1 MDIHV
6 HGLIEFEKILDYT
19 FTESILL
26 TRQRIT
32 IQQLLDQQNNESTD
46 NDDKKL
52 IRHLTTYSDGIMS
65 IIVKLPETT
74 IQRQPCF
81 SWTVDQEKV
90 QSACW
95 ILEAIMPR
103 IVNFQLQL
111 KLGHKHIQLQ
121 QYKVAHTFYKTAT
134 TYATETETLAHRWK
148 WKLPTMNHHILTTK
162 WHLAQK
168 YYSECLQLLCTVGVG
183 IQTETKDTVMYTLS
197 QRILRAASLSF
208 MHWKSNEAGSIITL
222 ADGLRYMYSA
232 NILWNREE
240 YGSSIYRLENWV
252 HNRSFPTGKWEILEK
267 EFEKIPFLLQE
278 RIHTNNGA
286 YFESIR
292 AAITLP
298 DIQTI
303 IHTKNTKHP
312 EKGQYEDTDP
322 SSDQQ
327 NLDSALLMSTS
338 RGDNS

>member
-6 HGLIEFEKILDYT
+6 RGQVEFEKILDYT
-19 FTESILL
+19 FTNSITL

-46 NDDKKL
+46 DDHKKL
-52 IRHLTTYSDGIMS
+52 IRHLTTYSDGIAS

-74 IQRQPCF
+74 IQCQPCF
-81 SWTVDQEKV
+81 SWTIDHERV
-90 QSACW
+90 QSSCW
-95 ILEAIMPR
+95 ILEALMPK
-103 IVNFQLQL
+103 IVSFQLQL
-111 KLGHKHIQLQ
+111 KMGHKHVQLQ
-121 QYKVAHTFYKTAT
+121 QYKAANKCYKTAT
-134 TYATETETLAHRWK
+134 ITTTETETLVNRWK
-148 WKLPTMNHHILTTK
+148 WKLAGMNQRILSSK

-168 YYSECLQLLCTVGVG
+168 YYSECLQLLCTVSVG
-183 IQTETKDTVMYTLS
+183 IQTETNDTAMYTLS

-208 MHWKSNEAGSIITL
+208 IHWKTNEVGSIITM

-240 YGSSIYRLENWV
+240 YGQSIHRLDNWV
-252 HNRSFPTGKWEILEK
+252 CNRSIPTGNWDILEK
-267 EFEKIPFLLQE
+267 EFEKVPFLLQE

-286 YFESIR
+286 YFEPIR

-312 EKGQYEDTDP
+312 EKGPYENTDP

-327 NLDSALLMSTS
+327 NPDSALLMSAS
-338 RGDNS
+338 RGDNP

>member
-1 MDIHV
+1 MDIHLRGQV
-6 HGLIEFEKILDYT
+6 EFEKILDYT
-19 FTESILL
+19 FTQSITL

-32 IQQLLDQQNNESTD
+32 IQQLLDQQNNEPTD
-46 NDDKKL
+46 DDHRQL
-52 IRHLTTYSDGIMS
+52 IRHLTTYSDGIGAV
-65 IIVKLPETT
+65 IVKLPETT
-74 IQRQPCF
+74 IQIQPCF
-81 SWTVDQEKV
+81 SWTIDNERV

-95 ILEAIMPR
+95 ILEAIMPK

-111 KLGHKHIQLQ
+111 KMGHKQVQLQ
-121 QYKVAHTFYKTAT
+121 QYKAANKCYKTAEKL
-134 TYATETETLAHRWK
+134 AKETETLANRWK
-148 WKLPTMNHHILTTK
+148 WKLPTMNHQILATK
-162 WHLAQK
+162 WHIAQK
-168 YYSECLQLLCTVGVG
+168 YYSECLQELCMLSVG
-183 IQTETKDTVMYTLS
+183 IQMETKDTAMYTLS

-208 MHWKSNEAGSIITL
+208 IHWKSDEAGSIITL

-240 YGSSIYRLENWV
+240 YGQSIHRLENWV
-252 HNRSFPTGKWEILEK
+252 CNRSIPTGNWEMLEK

-286 YFESIR
+286 YFEPIR

-303 IHTKNTKHP
+303 IHRKNTKHP
-312 EKGQYEDTDP
+312 EKGPYEDTGP

-327 NLDSALLMSTS
+327 NLDSALLMSAS